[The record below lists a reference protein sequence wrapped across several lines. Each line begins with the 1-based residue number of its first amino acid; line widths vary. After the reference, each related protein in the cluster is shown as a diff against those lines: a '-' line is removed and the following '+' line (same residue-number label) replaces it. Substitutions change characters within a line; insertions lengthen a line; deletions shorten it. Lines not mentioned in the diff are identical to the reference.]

1 VPGVTSVHTGEF
13 WAGPLPIILLSGMGL
28 AGMLLIGRR
37 RIFSVARSLPLI
49 TRRRGGV

>member
-1 VPGVTSVHTGEF
+1 VTLVHTGEF

-37 RIFSVARSLPLI
+37 RIFSVARPLPLI